1 MPISMIRKTLCCAF
15 LAGFLVLG
23 LSARADSTSQKP
35 SGQSDR
41 RTEQQALK
49 SVSGKVASIASGG
62 GSFTVEVA
70 GGNSDKKTMEFVVSK
85 ETRVQ
90 GDVKTG
96 TAVIVEYQAM
106 EKGQNLAVSVTAQ
119 A

>member
-1 MPISMIRKTLCCAF
+1 MIRRTLFCAS
-15 LAGFLVLG
+15 LVGLLVLG
-23 LSARADSTSQKP
+23 LSPRADSTSQKQ

-41 RTEQQALK
+41 QTQQQTLK

-70 GGNSDKKTMEFVVSK
+70 GGNSDKRTMQFVVSR

-96 TAVIVEYQAM
+96 TAVMVEYQAM
-106 EKGQNLAVSVTAQ
+106 ENGQNLAVSVTAQ